1 MKVKTGLR
9 AGNLIDELS
18 TDASQIY
25 DSVQTWFNQQGN
37 QLTDFTDAQI
47 TRAKNLWNCMLK
59 A

>member
-18 TDASQIY
+18 TDAAQIY
-25 DSVQTWFNQQGN
+25 DSVQTWFTQQGN

-47 TRAKNLWNCMLK
+47 ARANNLWNRVLN